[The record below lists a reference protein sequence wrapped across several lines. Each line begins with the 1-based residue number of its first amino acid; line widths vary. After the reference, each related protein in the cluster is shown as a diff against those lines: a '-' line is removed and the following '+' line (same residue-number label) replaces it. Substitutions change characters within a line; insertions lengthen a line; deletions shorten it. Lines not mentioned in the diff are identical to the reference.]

1 MMKFPR
7 RKFLYLTG
15 AAAALPAMARIASA
29 LDYPTRPVHLLV
41 GFATGGAMDINARL
55 MGQRLSER
63 LGQQFLIESRTGAG
77 GNIATEAVVRASPD
91 GYTLLTCGTAN
102 AVNASLYEKLDF
114 NFIRDIAPVVGL
126 VRLPLVLIVNPSL
139 STKTTA
145 EFIAYAKA
153 NPGKLNFASSG
164 NGTSEH
170 LAGEQFKIMTGV
182 EAIHVP
188 YRGGAPALTALL
200 GGQVQAFFVVAST
213 ALTGIKG
220 GMRPLAVTTATRWAA
235 LPDVPTLGE
244 TVPGYEVSVWYGV
257 GAPKDTPGQIIA
269 KLNREINAG
278 LADPIMRARL
288 DELGSVPIA
297 GSPAEFG
304 KFLAAETE
312 KWAKVIRFAGIK
324 SE

>member
-244 TVPGYEVSVWYGV
+244 TVPGYEVSVWYGI
-257 GAPKDTPGQIIA
+257 GAPKNTPRQIIE
-269 KLNREINAG
+269 KLNTEINAA
-278 LADPIMRARL
+278 LADPIMKARL
-288 DELGSVPIA
+288 AELGGIPIA
-297 GSPAEFG
+297 GSPTDFG
-304 KFLAAETE
+304 KLIADETD
-312 KWAKVIRFAGIK
+312 KWAKVIRMANIK
-324 SE
+324 PD